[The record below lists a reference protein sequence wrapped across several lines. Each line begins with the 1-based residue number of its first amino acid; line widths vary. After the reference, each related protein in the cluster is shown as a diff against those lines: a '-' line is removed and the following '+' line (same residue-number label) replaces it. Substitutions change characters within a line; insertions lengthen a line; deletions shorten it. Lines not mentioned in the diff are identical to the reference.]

1 MQLPT
6 LKRVIDEQL
15 VHPLSAQLN
24 RIVGTY
30 TVYFKILEDVVREDP
45 VGIYESFSED
55 PKVFERKIKLACS
68 RRYAKARNT
77 LWRAA
82 WRSIIYILLTKS
94 VFVVLLEVPATQF
107 FGETINILSLAIN
120 VSFPAVLIFLSIIF
134 IRLPGDENTKR
145 IITGIEEIVFNEK
158 TSAY

>member
-1 MQLPT
+1 MGESFFSIFEKIALQLPT

-15 VHPLSAQLN
+15 AHPLSTQLN

-107 FGETINILSLAIN
+107 LEKQ
-120 VSFPAVLIFLSIIF
+120 LIFFHWRLMYLSQ
-134 IRLPGDENTKR
+134 RC
-145 IITGIEEIVFNEK
+145 
-158 TSAY
+158 